1 MERMN
6 AFEELCIT
14 QEEADQYLKKYLSDN
29 I

>member
-14 QEEADQYLKKYLSDN
+14 QEEADQYLKKYLPDN

>member
-14 QEEADQYLKKYLSDN
+14 QEEAEQYLKKYLPNN